1 MAETG
6 STQGSSIRVLFA
18 SAVGDVAVIAPFIKV
33 DALRSLLDV
42 IPENVR
48 VRCVT
53 RWLPREVAAGVS
65 DPEILDVLE
74 ERGDFNLSLV
84 DRLHAKL
91 YISGDKCL
99 VGSSN
104 VTFAGMGEGGGDS
117 NIEVLVET
125 VVDDPSIVA
134 TLREISQAERPA
146 TRAMARA
153 ARRLADNL
161 PAEAKTPVDA
171 DAPWF
176 PGSRRPEYAFHFYSR
191 PPNGYVGTA
200 DGLLLADLARS
211 NVQPG
216 LDEDEFRSTIRS
228 LLSAIPIADV
238 ILKSNQDRTFTR
250 ADAQSYLESIPGDQF
265 SVTDLWNAFV
275 NWMAYFFPDLVMKQE
290 ISEIALRRAQI
301 MVDR

>member
-1 MAETG
+1 MAETDR
-6 STQGSSIRVLFA
+6 TQGSRIRGLLA
-18 SAVGDVAVIAPFIKV
+18 GAVGVVSVIAPFIKV

-74 ERGDFNLSLV
+74 ERGNFDLSLV

-104 VTFAGMGEGGGDS
+104 VTFAGMGEGGDDS

-125 VVDDPSIVA
+125 AVDDPSIGA

-146 TRAMARA
+146 TRSMARA
-153 ARRLADNL
+153 ARRLADSL
-161 PAEAKTPVDA
+161 PAEKKTPVDD
-171 DAPWF
+171 DAHWF
-176 PGSRRPEYAFHFYSR
+176 PGSRRPEFAFHFYSQ
-191 PPNGYVGTA
+191 PPSGYVGTA
-200 DGLLLADLARS
+200 DRLLLADLARS

-216 LDEDEFRSTIRS
+216 LGEDEFRSTIRS
-228 LLSAIPIADV
+228 LLSAIPIAGV
-238 ILKSNQDRTFTR
+238 ILKSKQDRTFTR
-250 ADAQSYLESIPGDQF
+250 ADAQSYLEGIAGDRF
-265 SVTDLWNAFV
+265 SATDLWNAFV